1 MLLERTISQLDIG
14 PVPPDRAD
22 EMGRMGFMQWLGALP
37 GRADYLLEA
46 RRAHLTAAPFAQG
59 SPAVQVFC
67 DLLLASMRMPPQ
79 PLPLSLPERRRR
91 GGRRARRM
99 TQ

>member
-1 MLLERTISQLDIG
+1 MLLDRTISQLDIG
-14 PVPPDRAD
+14 PVPPDRAL
-22 EMGRMGFMQWLGALP
+22 EMGRMGYMQWLGALP
-37 GRADYLLEA
+37 GRSDYMAQA
-46 RRAHLTAAPFAQG
+46 RRALVAAEPFAGG

-67 DLLLASMRMPPQ
+67 DLLTASMQMPPV

-99 TQ
+99 TL